1 MSAKLRIHW
10 ITEGL
15 SGDWDKGWSS
25 PLASNRYRVILP
37 ATALRASGH
46 EVEFI
51 TADRWQ
57 WDRSAERPDV
67 IVISKLLPGVD
78 AARYQ
83 RLCQSIREQARAA
96 CAAGV
101 LVVGDFNDDHFHHP
115 QLGEHWR
122 ELSRSVGL
130 CVVGSDPMAATV
142 RRHTTRPIVVV
153 GDPIGSPSG
162 EPKVF
167 SRPSGMSRWAQA
179 LLPSKGARR
188 LKFAWYGNLVN
199 WPAMQRWAQQ
209 LAPLAATQPFVL
221 WIVTQPAAPIAQFVE
236 AFNAQHGPGALAE
249 LMPWDEETQ
258 WQTVSDADIVLIP
271 SDPDDP
277 KKAVK
282 TSNRLSDAL
291 NAGRYVIASPLPSYA
306 PYNDVAALTDEPSA
320 AVEAYLA
327 DSEAALARIRR
338 GQATAQARSGLV
350 SVAAEWGRAF
360 LTQPPPQRATDD
372 APRGVTTNEPHA
384 EPAAAVR
391 LNLGCGDKILPGYVN
406 VDVVEA
412 RAGKQPDVI
421 CDLRELTAFE
431 SDSADEVLAVH
442 VVEHFWRW
450 EIEDVL
456 REWMRVLK
464 PGGRMVL
471 ECPNLQS
478 ACEAFL
484 ANPDAG
490 SRPDRAG
497 QRTMWVFYG
506 DPQWNDPLMVHR
518 WGYTPRSLAE
528 LMESVGLVGA
538 RQEPAQYKL
547 REPRDMRVVAEKPLA
562 R

>member
-10 ITEGL
+10 VAEGL
-15 SGDWDKGWSS
+15 SGDWGQGWSS

-37 ATALRASGH
+37 ATALRAGGH
-46 EVEFI
+46 QVELMP
-51 TADRWQ
+51 ADGWQ
-57 WDRSAERPDV
+57 WDRAAERPDV
-67 IVISKLLPGVD
+67 IVLGKLLPGRD
-78 AARYQ
+78 AARFQ
-83 RLCQSIREQARAA
+83 RIGQSVRDQARAA
-96 CAAGV
+96 GAAGV
-101 LVVGDFNDDHFHHP
+101 LVAADFNDDHFHHP

-122 ELSRSVGL
+122 ETARAASL
-130 CVVGSDPMAATV
+130 CVVGSDAMAATV
-142 RRHTTRPIVVV
+142 RRHTTRPIAVV
-153 GDPIGSPSG
+153 GDPIGSPRG

-167 SRPSGMSRWAQA
+167 SRPTGMSRWTQA
-179 LLPSKGARR
+179 LLPSKGAQR
-188 LKFAWYGNLVN
+188 LKFVWYGNPVN

-209 LAPLAATQPFVL
+209 LAPLAATQPCVL
-221 WIVTQPAAPIAQFVE
+221 WIVTQAAAPIAQFVE

-249 LMPWDEETQ
+249 LVPWDEETQ
-258 WQTVSDADIVLIP
+258 WQIVSDADIVLIP

-282 TSNRLSDAL
+282 TSNRLTDAL

-306 PYNDVAALTDEPSA
+306 PYGDGAALTDQPLG

-327 DSEAALARIRR
+327 DGAAALARIRR
-338 GQATAQARSGLV
+338 GQATAQARSGLA
-350 SVAAEWGRAF
+350 SVAAEWERAF
-360 LTQPPPQRATDD
+360 LTQPQRPTDEVPAGD
-372 APRGVTTNEPHA
+372 GAAPRT
-384 EPAAAVR
+384 EPAIAVR

-421 CDLRELTAFE
+421 CDLRQLTAFE

-456 REWMRVLK
+456 REWVRVLK

-490 SRPDRAG
+490 SRPDQAG

-518 WGYTPRSLAE
+518 WGYTPRSLAQ
-528 LMESVGLVGA
+528 LMESVGLVSA

-562 R
+562 G